1 MTKAKKEEKS
11 KGIQIVISVP
21 QAYAV
26 VRDDL
31 RTLAGEN
38 HRTLS
43 NYVMT
48 ILVEHV
54 KNHMSGRIP
63 KTENEGFGL
72 TD

>member
-1 MTKAKKEEKS
+1 MTDKK
-11 KGIQIVISVP
+11 KGIQIVVAVP
-21 QAYAV
+21 KGYEV
-26 VRDDL
+26 VKESL
-31 RTLAGEN
+31 CELAKEN
-38 HRTLS
+38 HRTVS

-54 KNHMSGRIP
+54 KNHMSDRIP